1 MPYFVVWKNGI
12 PAGKPYDGLV
22 SSLDIFATAIDAAG
36 ISKTRN
42 RLDGV
47 SLLPYLKGKKGEPHK
62 VLYWRKMDTRAIRS
76 GDYKLI
82 ITHGVDSVLYN
93 IRRDPEEMNNLINKE
108 PDLYRKLAK
117 KLA

>member
-1 MPYFVVWKNGI
+1 M
-12 PAGKPYDGLV
+12 
-22 SSLDIFATAIDAAG
+22 
-36 ISKTRN
+36 
-42 RLDGV
+42 
-47 SLLPYLKGKKGEPHK
+47 
-62 VLYWRKMDTRAIRS
+62 LYWRKMDTRAIRS

-117 KLA
+117 NWLNGRKMSVLNPHGWKKVGEK

>member
-47 SLLPYLKGKKGEPHK
+47 SLLPYLKGKKGNPIKCYTGVKWIH
-62 VLYWRKMDTRAIRS
+62 VLFVRE
-76 GDYKLI
+76 I
-82 ITHGVDSVLYN
+82 IN
-93 IRRDPEEMNNLINKE
+93 
-108 PDLYRKLAK
+108 
-117 KLA
+117 